1 MDTLI
6 QIQYSA
12 LISIATLHISGIIS
26 SYKQRKVLDQW
37 FENYTF
43 YVMNIANTPTTDVD
57 ESKWP
62 ETERNQFLSS
72 CVKAGMQQGNSESIA
87 NLYCDCAISKLE
99 KKFSNAN
106 DITMEVMFKIQED
119 CKKKISR

>member
-1 MDTLI
+1 MIRVFTKDLRIETP
-6 QIQYSA
+6 S
-12 LISIATLHISGIIS
+12 TSGEFIR
-26 SYKQRKVLDQW
+26 YKQRKVLDQW